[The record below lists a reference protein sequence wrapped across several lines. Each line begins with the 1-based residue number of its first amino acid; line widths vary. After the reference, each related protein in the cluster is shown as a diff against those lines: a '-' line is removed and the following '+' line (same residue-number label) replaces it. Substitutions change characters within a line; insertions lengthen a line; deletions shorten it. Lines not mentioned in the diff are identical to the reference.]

1 MPQLLTE
8 CTWNDMSG
16 GPWGEIPTGLRD
28 SCIELSFV
36 TEAVQ
41 LIGKTLADGFLGAV
55 FSVAGRAGQ
64 SAHGVGVVS
73 ASKGGTGRRIPQVQ
87 GGPGELT
94 FILAAMTTFS
104 DLPTSPTP
112 RD

>member
-1 MPQLLTE
+1 
-8 CTWNDMSG
+8 MSG
-16 GPWGEIPTGLRD
+16 GPRGEIPTGLRD

-36 TEAVQ
+36 TEAVE
-41 LIGKTLADGFLGAV
+41 LNGKTLADCFLAAV
-55 FSVAGRAGQ
+55 FSVAGRAGKR
-64 SAHGVGVVS
+64 AHGVGIVS
-73 ASKGGTGRRIPQVQ
+73 TSKGGTGRRIPQVQ

-94 FILAAMTTFS
+94 FILAAMTTLP